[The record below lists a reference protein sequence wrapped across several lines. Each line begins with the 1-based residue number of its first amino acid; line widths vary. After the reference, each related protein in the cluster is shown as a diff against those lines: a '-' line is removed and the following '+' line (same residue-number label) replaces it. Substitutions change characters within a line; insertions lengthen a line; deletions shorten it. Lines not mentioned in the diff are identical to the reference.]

1 MNHPER
7 DGRDVV
13 DCLVHESAHDVLA
26 KLHGALL
33 LLTCWVAL
41 AAGPHSMDND
51 TDKLLK
57 TRIKPGQEAIGEQS
71 LRRVGSSSGS
81 RMVSGVF

>member
-7 DGRDVV
+7 DGQDVV
-13 DCLVHESAHDVLA
+13 DCFVRESAHDVLA
-26 KLHGALL
+26 KLDGALL
-33 LLTCWVAL
+33 LLTCWVA
-41 AAGPHSMDND
+41 AGPHSMDND
-51 TDKLLK
+51 PDELLK
-57 TRIKPGQEAIGEQS
+57 TRVKPGQEAIGEQS